1 MQALPIDPHLPAIV
15 KALRAAPNLV
25 LVAEPG
31 AGKTTRLPRALLDAG
46 FAEHGEIAVLEP
58 RRIAARMAARRVA
71 DELGEPV
78 GRRVGYQ
85 VRFEDV
91 SSRETRVRFVTEGVL
106 TRRLIADPELR
117 GVAAVLLD
125 EFHERHLQGD
135 LALALLRRLQ
145 RMQRPELRLCVM
157 SATLQAEPVAR
168 FLGCEVVNVP
178 GRRFDVAIEYDDK
191 PDDRPLPQ
199 RVASA
204 ARRLVRDGHDGDALV
219 FLPGAAEIRRAR
231 EALEPLAKQ
240 ADLELALLHGDLPP
254 AEQDRALARSNR
266 RKLILSTNVAE
277 SSLTIEG
284 VGAVI
289 DSGLARMAG
298 HSPWSGL
305 PTLTTA
311 KISRASAAQR
321 AGRAGRVRAGRCLRL
336 YTRHDH
342 DARPAHDK
350 PEIAR
355 ADLCETLLAVKAIEA
370 ASPDPGAMLG
380 ADDWLEPPPAEAR
393 RAAEELA
400 ALLGALDAHGRPS
413 ELGRRMLRI
422 PLHPRLARVLLEA
435 DQRGMGRSGCLL
447 AALLSERDIARRSRA
462 RFQDRGAGD
471 VETGPSDA
479 LERLERFEQ
488 AEAAGWDAGRLRALE
503 LDPGAVR
510 AVARTRDRL
519 LRSVAPGEHAHDGDQ
534 ALLMAVLA
542 GFGDRVA
549 RRRAPG
555 QGELVLARG
564 GSVVQ
569 SEESV
574 VRDAQWLVVLDA
586 SEQRARAVAH
596 LLSAIEPE
604 WLLELFPERVLDR
617 TELRFDPRSERI
629 EAAHTLRYD
638 GLLLDESRRAA
649 ERGPE
654 AEALL
659 HESALARGPE
669 TFADE
674 PEALERFE
682 RRVAHAAALSPA
694 IPPLGPDARAR
705 ALRAACAGK
714 LSFAELREAGLL
726 ASLRGLLNAEQLA
739 LLERLAPE
747 QVALA
752 HGRRLPVHYEPD
764 RPPWVQSRL
773 QDFFGLRDGPR
784 LGEQPL
790 VLHLLAPNQRAV
802 QVTTDLAGFWQRHY
816 PELRR
821 QLMRRY
827 PKHAWPEDPLTAR
840 PPAPGR
846 R

>member
-15 KALRAAPNLV
+15 TALRAAPNLV

-46 FAEHGEIAVLEP
+46 FAEHGEIVVLEP

-106 TRRLIADPELR
+106 TRRLIADPQLH

-145 RMQRPELRLCVM
+145 RRQRPELRLCVM

-168 FLGCEVVNVP
+168 FLGCDVVNVP
-178 GRRFDVAIEYDDK
+178 GRRFEVAIEYDDK
-191 PDDRPLPQ
+191 PDDRPLEQ
-199 RVASA
+199 RVAAA

-231 EALEPLAKQ
+231 EALEPLARQ

-254 AEQDRALARSNR
+254 AEQDRAVAPSSR

-289 DSGLARMAG
+289 DSGLARVAG

-321 AGRAGRVRAGRCLRL
+321 AGRAGRVREGRCLRL

-370 ASPDPGAMLG
+370 ASSRDTQLG
-380 ADDWLEPPPAEAR
+380 PDDWLEPPPAEAQ

-400 ALLGALDAHGRPS
+400 ALLGALDAQGRLS
-413 ELGRRMLRI
+413 ELGKRMLKS

-435 DQRGMGRSGCLL
+435 DARGMGRSGCLL
-447 AALLSERDIARRSRA
+447 AALLSERDIARSSRA
-462 RFQDRGAGD
+462 RFHDRGAGD
-471 VETGPSDA
+471 GETGPSDA
-479 LERLERFEQ
+479 LERLERFEH
-488 AEAAGWDAGRLRALE
+488 AEGAGFDGGRLRALE

-519 LRSVAPGEHAHDGDQ
+519 LRSVGRDEHAEDGDQ

-549 RRRAPG
+549 HRRAPG

-569 SEESV
+569 SEQSV

-659 HESALARGPE
+659 YESALARGPE
-669 TFADE
+669 SFADE
-674 PEALERFE
+674 PDALERFE
-682 RRVAHAAALSPA
+682 RRAAHAATLSPA
-694 IPPLGPDARAR
+694 IAPLGPDARLR

-726 ASLRGLLNAEQLA
+726 ASLRALLSAEQLA

-827 PKHAWPEDPLTAR
+827 PRHAWPEDPLTAR